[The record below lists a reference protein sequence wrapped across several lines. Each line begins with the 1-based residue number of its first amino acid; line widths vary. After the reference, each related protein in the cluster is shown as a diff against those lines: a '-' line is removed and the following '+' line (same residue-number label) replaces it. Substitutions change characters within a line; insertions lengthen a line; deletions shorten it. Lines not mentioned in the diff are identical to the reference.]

1 MLEPES
7 IMVILNSSFF
17 KEIIRLNAAYRTDLK
32 PYPLPILSTA
42 GCKCKVMLPSLLPF
56 LYSYTLQL

>member
-7 IMVILNSSFF
+7 IMVNSSSF
-17 KEIIRLNAAYRTDLK
+17 KEINRLNAAYRPDLK
-32 PYPLPILSTA
+32 PYPLPILPTA
-42 GCKCKVMLPSLLPF
+42 GCKRKIMLPSLLPF